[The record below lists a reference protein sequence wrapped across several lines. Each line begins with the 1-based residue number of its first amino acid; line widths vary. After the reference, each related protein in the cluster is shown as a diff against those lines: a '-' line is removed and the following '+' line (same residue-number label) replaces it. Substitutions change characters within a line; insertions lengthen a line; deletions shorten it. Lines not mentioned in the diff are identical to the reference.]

1 MEKLNEAEMHVESLE
16 ELGLSL
22 GAEITPQVIE
32 LQDRTV
38 TLSGTVEDQ
47 YAQWRELLTEIY
59 RAEIGELEQPDDTA
73 AELR

>member
-1 MEKLNEAEMHVESLE
+1 MHVESLE
-16 ELGLSL
+16 ELGLSM

-47 YAQWRELLTEIY
+47 YAQWRELLAEIY
-59 RAEIGELEQPDDTA
+59 RNEIGELEPAIDA
-73 AELR
+73 AATDAH